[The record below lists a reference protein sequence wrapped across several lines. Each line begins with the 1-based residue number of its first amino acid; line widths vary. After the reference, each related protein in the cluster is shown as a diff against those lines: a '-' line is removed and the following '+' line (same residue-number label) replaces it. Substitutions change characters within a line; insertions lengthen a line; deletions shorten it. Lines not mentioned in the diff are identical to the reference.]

1 MDLTP
6 SETKERLFMFVALVL
21 IIAVM
26 VVAVTEM
33 VRVSE
38 NRAEAQA
45 EAAANYRFEWVGEQE
60 KLPGGLA
67 QAGVVKDKETGV
79 QYLWLGNGFAAGTTV
94 LVDQDGKPLIEAGD
108 SND

>member
-6 SETKERLFMFVALVL
+6 SEIRERLFEIAVRVL

-26 VVAVTEM
+26 VVVVIEV
-33 VRVSE
+33 VRFSE
-38 NRAEAQA
+38 NRAEAQT

>member
-6 SETKERLFMFVALVL
+6 NEKKERLFMFVALVL

-26 VVAVTEM
+26 VVAVIEV
-33 VRVSE
+33 VRFSE
-38 NRAEAQA
+38 NRTEAQT

-94 LVDQDGKPLIEAGD
+94 LVDQDGKPLIEAGG

>member
-33 VRVSE
+33 VRFSE
-38 NRAEAQA
+38 NRTEAQT
-45 EAAANYRFEWVGEQE
+45 EAAINYRFEWVGEQE
-60 KLPGGLA
+60 NLPGGLV